1 MINILSLKDIFDLVI
16 TKDEDSLLY
25 SKNDLNKVR
34 IEDGKKDKLS
44 DIK

>member
-25 SKNDLNKVR
+25 SKNNLNKVR